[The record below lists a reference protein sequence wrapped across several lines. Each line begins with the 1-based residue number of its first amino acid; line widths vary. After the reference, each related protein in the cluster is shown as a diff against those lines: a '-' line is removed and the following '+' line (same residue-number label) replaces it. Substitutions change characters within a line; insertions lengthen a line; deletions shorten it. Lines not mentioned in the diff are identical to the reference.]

1 MCYEA
6 CLRRASCEK
15 RRTQKANLLE
25 LAALEAAL
33 RRYVVPFLHNPEEIH
48 LPTLRGLVTQVMQIN
63 NLSRL
68 ADLSKLRACDVSR
81 VRLRGVPALC
91 IQYRSMKNDQSYRQ
105 VLFFVSLFYYC
116 WKKFCN
122 YSFDLLKWICCIQ
135 CYAGR
140 KEWTLL
146 LLF

>member
-1 MCYEA
+1 MDFFSFFLNQMNLFFPQDIQLCYEA

-105 VLFFVSLFYYC
+105 VFIVGSL
-116 WKKFCN
+116 
-122 YSFDLLKWICCIQ
+122 SFLIMERSCL
-135 CYAGR
+135 
-140 KEWTLL
+140 
-146 LLF
+146 